1 MYYSFGSLTWNFQ
14 LKLYRAPTSPPE
26 IQNVNIYQKLENIFH
41 KHQIFSNVYL
51 ELAAACGAPP
61 LLELGPG
68 RARLGGRVWGRGGG
82 GAARRTSS
90 RCVTICHEVMS
101 WLSPMLC
108 DYVMSALRG
117 DQARTARCLRRG
129 SAARRD
135 QELPPARVCRAPI
148 SGTIALLNI
157 HLQI

>member
-1 MYYSFGSLTWNFQ
+1 MVRHCCKSWVGEWRGWQAKSEGGVGVGRRGEHRHAVSRYVT
-14 LKLYRAPTSPPE
+14 KL
-26 IQNVNIYQKLENIFH
+26 
-41 KHQIFSNVYL
+41 
-51 ELAAACGAPP
+51 C
-61 LLELGPG
+61 PG
-68 RARLGGRVWGRGGG
+68 YVL
-82 GAARRTSS
+82 
-90 RCVTICHEVMS
+90 CYVT
-101 WLSPMLC
+101 MLC

-157 HLQI
+157 HLQICTTSSDLDHRSQTLILSVLNDFCVHSFYIQSLLHAFNSVWGI

>member
-1 MYYSFGSLTWNFQ
+1 MG
-14 LKLYRAPTSPPE
+14 
-26 IQNVNIYQKLENIFH
+26 V
-41 KHQIFSNVYL
+41 
-51 ELAAACGAPP
+51 
-61 LLELGPG
+61 G
-68 RARLGGRVWGRGGG
+68 RRGEHRH
-82 GAARRTSS
+82 AVS
-90 RCVTICHEVMS
+90 RYVTICYVT
-101 WLSPMLC
+101 MLC

-157 HLQI
+157 QHTPANMHNIRRVIWITDLRL